1 MKEDEFCM
9 TQENLTNKGKS
20 GEVDAVSRAL
30 ANIYT
35 GVFSIDLVSDRYV
48 LIKSQK
54 EVMKLIADIV
64 SAREAIR
71 IAIENTAASENL
83 EEMLDFIDL
92 DTLPKRMKTECFLNR
107 EYMGT
112 LSGWVRGSF
121 IEVER
126 DENKTLTK
134 VLYAYQVID
143 AEKRIELEKQQAMR
157 DACAAAERA
166 NVAKTAF
173 LSRMTHDIR
182 TPMNGIIGMTTLAIS
197 NLNRNNLEK
206 VGECLAKINT
216 SSTHLLGI
224 INEALDMGQ
233 IESGKFALNCEEFNF
248 MQMIED
254 VKDVIEESAKARK
267 HQLDVSCEEI
277 VHTSVY
283 GDDVRLRKALINILG
298 NAIKYTPD
306 GGKISMEVTEKS
318 TNKEDLCCFEF
329 VIQDNGIGM
338 SKEFLPHL
346 FLPFE
351 REHNDK
357 TSKIQG
363 TGLGM
368 VITKNII
375 QLMNGDIQVES
386 EPGVGTKFVVTVYM
400 GLQNGVSPARKVST
414 DKTEN
419 ILNYIASLDYS
430 KKKILLVEDNE
441 LNREVATEIIALTNA
456 KIEVAENGKAALN
469 MIVERP
475 AYYYD
480 LIFMDIQMPVM
491 DGYEATRAIRQLTDD
506 YTKEIPII
514 AMSANAFAEDVIAA
528 RQAGMND
535 HIAKPLDLKKLAEAF
550 EQWMNK

>member
-1 MKEDEFCM
+1 M

-400 GLQNGVSPARKVST
+400 GLQNGVSPARKVSI

>member
-1 MKEDEFCM
+1 
-9 TQENLTNKGKS
+9 
-20 GEVDAVSRAL
+20 
-30 ANIYT
+30 
-35 GVFSIDLVSDRYV
+35 
-48 LIKSQK
+48 
-54 EVMKLIADIV
+54 
-64 SAREAIR
+64 
-71 IAIENTAASENL
+71 
-83 EEMLDFIDL
+83 MLDFIDL

-400 GLQNGVSPARKVST
+400 GLQNGVSPARQVST

>member
-400 GLQNGVSPARKVST
+400 GLQNGVSPARQVST

>member
-1 MKEDEFCM
+1 M

>member
-71 IAIENTAASENL
+71 IAIENTAASENI

-400 GLQNGVSPARKVST
+400 GLQNGVSPARQVST

>member
-1 MKEDEFCM
+1 M

-400 GLQNGVSPARKVST
+400 GLQNGVSPARQVST

>member
-1 MKEDEFCM
+1 M

-400 GLQNGVSPARKVST
+400 GLQNGVSPARQVST

-535 HIAKPLDLKKLAEAF
+535 HIAQPLDLKKLAEAF

>member
-1 MKEDEFCM
+1 M

-35 GVFSIDLVSDRYV
+35 GGFSIDLVSDRYV

-197 NLNRNNLEK
+197 NLNRNNPEK

-338 SKEFLPHL
+338 SKVFLPRL

-386 EPGVGTKFVVTVYM
+386 KPGVGTKFVVTVYM
-400 GLQNGVSPARKVST
+400 GLHNGVSPARQVST

-550 EQWMNK
+550 EKWMNK

>member
-1 MKEDEFCM
+1 M

-166 NVAKTAF
+166 NVAKIAF

-400 GLQNGVSPARKVST
+400 GLQNGVSPARQVST

>member
-1 MKEDEFCM
+1 M

-35 GVFSIDLVSDRYV
+35 GVFSIDLVSDRSV

-400 GLQNGVSPARKVST
+400 GLQNGVSPARQVST

>member
-1 MKEDEFCM
+1 M

-71 IAIENTAASENL
+71 IAIENTAASENF

-400 GLQNGVSPARKVST
+400 GLQNGVSPARQVST

>member
-1 MKEDEFCM
+1 M

-400 GLQNGVSPARKVST
+400 GLQNGVSPARQVST

-419 ILNYIASLDYS
+419 ILNYIASLDYR

>member
-1 MKEDEFCM
+1 M

-318 TNKEDLCCFEF
+318 TNKENLCCFEF

-400 GLQNGVSPARKVST
+400 GLQNGVSPARQVST

>member
-400 GLQNGVSPARKVST
+400 GLQNGVSPARKVSI

>member
-1 MKEDEFCM
+1 MNEDEFCM

-400 GLQNGVSPARKVST
+400 GLQNGVSPARQVST

>member
-1 MKEDEFCM
+1 M

-126 DENKTLTK
+126 GENKTLTK

-400 GLQNGVSPARKVST
+400 GLQNGVSPARQVST

>member
-1 MKEDEFCM
+1 M

-134 VLYAYQVID
+134 VLYAYQVTD

-400 GLQNGVSPARKVST
+400 GLQNGVSPARQVST

>member
-1 MKEDEFCM
+1 M

-400 GLQNGVSPARKVST
+400 GLQNGVSPARQVST

-491 DGYEATRAIRQLTDD
+491 DGYEATRAIRPLTDD

>member
-1 MKEDEFCM
+1 M
-9 TQENLTNKGKS
+9 TQENLINKGKS

-400 GLQNGVSPARKVST
+400 GLQNGVSPARQVST

>member
-35 GVFSIDLVSDRYV
+35 GVFSIDIVSDRYV

-206 VGECLAKINT
+206 IGECLAKINT

-254 VKDVIEESAKARK
+254 VKDVIEKSAKARK

-306 GGKISMEVTEKS
+306 GGKNSMEVTEKS

-400 GLQNGVSPARKVST
+400 GLQNGVSPARQVST

-550 EQWMNK
+550 EKWMNK

>member
-1 MKEDEFCM
+1 M

-400 GLQNGVSPARKVST
+400 GLQNGVSPARQVST

-480 LIFMDIQMPVM
+480 LIFMEIQMPVM

>member
-1 MKEDEFCM
+1 
-9 TQENLTNKGKS
+9 
-20 GEVDAVSRAL
+20 
-30 ANIYT
+30 
-35 GVFSIDLVSDRYV
+35 
-48 LIKSQK
+48 
-54 EVMKLIADIV
+54 
-64 SAREAIR
+64 
-71 IAIENTAASENL
+71 
-83 EEMLDFIDL
+83 
-92 DTLPKRMKTECFLNR
+92 
-107 EYMGT
+107 
-112 LSGWVRGSF
+112 
-121 IEVER
+121 
-126 DENKTLTK
+126 
-134 VLYAYQVID
+134 
-143 AEKRIELEKQQAMR
+143 
-157 DACAAAERA
+157 
-166 NVAKTAF
+166 
-173 LSRMTHDIR
+173 
-182 TPMNGIIGMTTLAIS
+182 MTTLAIS

-400 GLQNGVSPARKVST
+400 GLQNGVSPARQVST

-469 MIVERP
+469 MIVE
-475 AYYYD
+475 
-480 LIFMDIQMPVM
+480 
-491 DGYEATRAIRQLTDD
+491 
-506 YTKEIPII
+506 
-514 AMSANAFAEDVIAA
+514 
-528 RQAGMND
+528 AG
-535 HIAKPLDLKKLAEAF
+535 ILL
-550 EQWMNK
+550 

>member
-1 MKEDEFCM
+1 M

-206 VGECLAKINT
+206 IGECLAKINT

-254 VKDVIEESAKARK
+254 VKDVIEKSAKARK

-400 GLQNGVSPARKVST
+400 GLQNGVSPARQVST

-550 EQWMNK
+550 EKWMNK

>member
-35 GVFSIDLVSDRYV
+35 GVFSIDIVSDRYV

-206 VGECLAKINT
+206 IGECLAKINT

-254 VKDVIEESAKARK
+254 VKDVIEKSAKARM

-306 GGKISMEVTEKS
+306 GGKNSMEVTEKS

-400 GLQNGVSPARKVST
+400 GLQNGVSPARQVST

-550 EQWMNK
+550 EKWMNK

>member
-1 MKEDEFCM
+1 M

-400 GLQNGVSPARKVST
+400 GLQNGVSPARQVST

-469 MIVERP
+469 MIVERS

>member
-1 MKEDEFCM
+1 M

-400 GLQNGVSPARKVST
+400 GLQNGVSPARQVST

-535 HIAKPLDLKKLAEAF
+535 HIANPLDLKKLAEAF

>member
-1 MKEDEFCM
+1 M

-338 SKEFLPHL
+338 SKEFLPHR

-400 GLQNGVSPARKVST
+400 GLQNGVSPARQVST

>member
-1 MKEDEFCM
+1 M

-173 LSRMTHDIR
+173 LSRM
-182 TPMNGIIGMTTLAIS
+182 
-197 NLNRNNLEK
+197 
-206 VGECLAKINT
+206 
-216 SSTHLLGI
+216 LGI

-400 GLQNGVSPARKVST
+400 GLQNGVSPARQVST

>member
-306 GGKISMEVTEKS
+306 GGKISMEVTKKS

-400 GLQNGVSPARKVST
+400 GLQNGVSPARQVST

>member
-20 GEVDAVSRAL
+20 GAVDAVSRAL

-35 GVFSIDLVSDRYV
+35 GVFSIDIVSDRYV

-206 VGECLAKINT
+206 IGECLAKINT

-254 VKDVIEESAKARK
+254 VKDVIEKSAKARK

-400 GLQNGVSPARKVST
+400 GLQNGVSPARQVST

-550 EQWMNK
+550 EKWMNK

>member
-1 MKEDEFCM
+1 M

-206 VGECLAKINT
+206 VGECLAKSIHPVHICLELSMKRLIWDRLKAESLHST
-216 SSTHLLGI
+216 VKSSI
-224 INEALDMGQ
+224 
-233 IESGKFALNCEEFNF
+233 
-248 MQMIED
+248 
-254 VKDVIEESAKARK
+254 
-267 HQLDVSCEEI
+267 SC
-277 VHTSVY
+277 
-283 GDDVRLRKALINILG
+283 R
-298 NAIKYTPD
+298 
-306 GGKISMEVTEKS
+306 
-318 TNKEDLCCFEF
+318 
-329 VIQDNGIGM
+329 
-338 SKEFLPHL
+338 
-346 FLPFE
+346 
-351 REHNDK
+351 
-357 TSKIQG
+357 
-363 TGLGM
+363 
-368 VITKNII
+368 
-375 QLMNGDIQVES
+375 
-386 EPGVGTKFVVTVYM
+386 
-400 GLQNGVSPARKVST
+400 
-414 DKTEN
+414 
-419 ILNYIASLDYS
+419 
-430 KKKILLVEDNE
+430 
-441 LNREVATEIIALTNA
+441 
-456 KIEVAENGKAALN
+456 
-469 MIVERP
+469 
-475 AYYYD
+475 
-480 LIFMDIQMPVM
+480 
-491 DGYEATRAIRQLTDD
+491 
-506 YTKEIPII
+506 
-514 AMSANAFAEDVIAA
+514 
-528 RQAGMND
+528 
-535 HIAKPLDLKKLAEAF
+535 
-550 EQWMNK
+550 

>member
-92 DTLPKRMKTECFLNR
+92 DTLPKQMKTECFLNR

>member
-1 MKEDEFCM
+1 M

-400 GLQNGVSPARKVST
+400 GLQNGVSPARQVST

-456 KIEVAENGKAALN
+456 KIEVAENGKAVLN

>member
-1 MKEDEFCM
+1 M

-134 VLYAYQVID
+134 VLYVYQVID

-400 GLQNGVSPARKVST
+400 GLQNGVSPARQVST

-419 ILNYIASLDYS
+419 ILNYIASLDYR

>member
-35 GVFSIDLVSDRYV
+35 GVFSIDIVSDRYV

-206 VGECLAKINT
+206 IGECLAKINT

-254 VKDVIEESAKARK
+254 VKDVIEKSAKARK

-400 GLQNGVSPARKVST
+400 GLQNGVSPARQVST

-550 EQWMNK
+550 EKWMNK

>member
-1 MKEDEFCM
+1 MKEEEFCV

-400 GLQNGVSPARKVST
+400 GLQNGVSPARQVST

-550 EQWMNK
+550 EKWMNK